1 MAYLFAII
9 ILIIG
14 CSIIKYSYTSLEKQ
28 VEEYFLYSYDSED
41 SDEEYNHFMDL
52 LSIETP
58 S

>member
-14 CSIIKYSYTSLEKQ
+14 CSIIKYSYTKLEKQ

-52 LSIETP
+52 LNIQTP

>member
-1 MAYLFAII
+1 MAYLSVVI
-9 ILIIG
+9 ILISF
-14 CSIIKYSYTSLEKQ
+14 SIIKYLHIRLEKQ

-52 LSIETP
+52 MDIQTP

>member
-1 MAYLFAII
+1 MAYLFAVI

-14 CSIIKYSYTSLEKQ
+14 CSIIKYSFTILEKQ
-28 VEEYFLYSYDSED
+28 TEEYFLYSYDSED

-52 LSIETP
+52 LDIQTP